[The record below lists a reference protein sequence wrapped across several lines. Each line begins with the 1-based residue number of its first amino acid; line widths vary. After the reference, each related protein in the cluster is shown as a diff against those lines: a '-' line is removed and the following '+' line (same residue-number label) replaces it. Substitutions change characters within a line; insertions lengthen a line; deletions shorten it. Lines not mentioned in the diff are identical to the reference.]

1 MKNSVAV
8 ISGFILLFSI
18 SCINRNHDQRIE
30 LIDKYLRGQKDFY
43 RFNGNVLIAEKG
55 KIIYQ
60 KSFGFS
66 DFNKQ
71 IPLNDSSVFEL
82 ASVSKQFTAMGIL
95 MLEKQGLI
103 DLNDSLRKFFPEL
116 PYYNIKIHHLLT
128 HTSGLPDYGELFINK
143 WDHKKIAFNDDVIY
157 MLAKEKPGI
166 NFKPGEKWEYCNTA
180 YVLLASIIEKV
191 SGLTFKEF
199 MATNIFVPLQ
209 MTYTRVYNTRRSG
222 EILDNYAYGY
232 IWSDSLKKYILPD
245 SLPDYDYVYF
255 LDGIQ
260 GDGIIN
266 STTGDLLKWDRF
278 LFDQNLGFDAITQ
291 KLLYPHILCDSVFI
305 ARFERYNGTS
315 SLFYGYGVVLGNNEF
330 GDFAYHTGGWPG
342 YHIEIFHN
350 FKNDITL
357 VVFSNNES
365 NATGIRS
372 ALTKI
377 IFNHPLDYPQK
388 HIPITLD
395 TTMLDLFVGTYT
407 LKNYPYEV
415 VRQND
420 NIFIINP
427 YTGTKSKLLPEANDR
442 LFAPDFD
449 FQFGFSKA
457 EGNQIDYYQVFFGSR
472 FNMQKIEK

>member
-1 MKNSVAV
+1 MKKVLLISV
-8 ISGFILLFSI
+8 ICSI
-18 SCINRNHDQRIE
+18 SILSCIDPNRDQIIE
-30 LIDKYLRGQKDFY
+30 SIERYLQGQADYY
-43 RFNGNVLIAEKG
+43 RFNGNVLISEKG

-71 IPLNDSSVFEL
+71 LALNDSSVFEL
-82 ASVSKQFTAMGIL
+82 ASVSKQFTALGIL

-103 DLNDSLRKFFPEL
+103 NLNDSLRKFFPEL

-191 SGLTFKEF
+191 SDLTFKEF
-199 MATNIFVPLQ
+199 MATNISVPLK
-209 MTYTRVYNTRRSG
+209 MTNTRVYNTRRSG

-232 IWSDSLKKYILPD
+232 IWSDSLKKYFLPD

-266 STTGDLLKWDRF
+266 STTGDLLKWSRF
-278 LFDQNLGFDAITQ
+278 LFDQKLGIDSITQ
-291 KLLYPHILCDSVFI
+291 KLLYPHILCDSSFA

-315 SLFYGYGVVLGNNEF
+315 SLFYGYGVLLGKNEF

-350 FKNDITL
+350 FKNAITL
-357 VVFSNNES
+357 VVLSNNES
-365 NATGIRS
+365 NASGIRS

-377 IFNHPLDYPQK
+377 IFNQPLVYPQK

-395 TTMLDLFVGTYT
+395 TTLLDVFVGTYT
-407 LKNYPYEV
+407 YSNYQYEI

-420 NIFIINP
+420 SIFIINP
-427 YTGTKSKLLPEANDR
+427 FTGTKSRLLPESDNK
-442 LFAPDFD
+442 LFAPNFD
-449 FQFGFSKA
+449 FQFGFNKA
-457 EGNQIDYYQVFFGSR
+457 EGNQTEYYQVFFGSR
-472 FNMQKIEK
+472 FDMLKK